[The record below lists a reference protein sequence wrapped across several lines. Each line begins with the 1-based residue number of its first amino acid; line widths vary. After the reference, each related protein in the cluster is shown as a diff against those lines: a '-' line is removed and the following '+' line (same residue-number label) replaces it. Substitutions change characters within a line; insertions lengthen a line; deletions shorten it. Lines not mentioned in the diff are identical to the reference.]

1 MDIVEE
7 AYELIAENGDMS
19 VEEVM
24 KHFNISETKA
34 KDVLYELERDYFD
47 DDPCGEKQYWDNVY
61 TCAERFSGDYHD

>member
-7 AYELIAENGDMS
+7 AYDLIEENGDMS

-24 KHFNISETKA
+24 KHFNISENKA

-47 DDPCGEKQYWDNVY
+47 DDPCGEKKYWDNVA